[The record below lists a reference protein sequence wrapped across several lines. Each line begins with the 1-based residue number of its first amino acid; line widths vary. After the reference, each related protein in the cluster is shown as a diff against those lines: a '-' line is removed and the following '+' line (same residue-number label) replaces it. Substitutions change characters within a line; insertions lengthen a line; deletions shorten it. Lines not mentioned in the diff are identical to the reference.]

1 MYKNRDLCGMV
12 QQKQALI
19 FIFLT
24 VMIDV
29 IGFGIIIPVFP
40 RLIEELT
47 GQGLSEA
54 SAWAGLLMVSFAVMQ
69 FLFSPVMGELSDRYG
84 RRPILLLSLIG
95 LSLHYL
101 LHAFATTIVRLFIG
115 RIFAG
120 ICGASFTT
128 ANAYIADISSE
139 EDRAKNFGLIGA
151 AFGLGFII
159 GPAIGGLLG
168 DIATRLPFYVAAG
181 LSFANFLFGY
191 FFVPESLSPDNRR
204 QPSLKKMIPGVSL
217 KHLSTYQGLGLLIIA
232 LFLANVA
239 GQVLPAIW
247 SFFTMEVYAWDEMD
261 VGLSLTFV
269 GLLVAI
275 VQGGL
280 LGRIVKTFGEYKTIL
295 GGFIL
300 WSIGM
305 TLFAFAFEGWMIYAI
320 LIPYALGGVAGPTLQ
335 GLLSKSVN
343 DREQGN
349 LQGALASMMSIT
361 TIIGPAIATSL
372 FFRFTQEIYFPGA
385 PYIVSA
391 LLLLI
396 STVCVYYGLTALKKL
411 RASNN

>member
-1 MYKNRDLCGMV
+1 MV
-12 QQKQALI
+12 NQKRALI

-95 LSLHYL
+95 LSLDYL
-101 LHAFATTIVRLFIG
+101 LHAFATTIVWLFIG

-159 GPAIGGLLG
+159 GPAIGGILG
-168 DIATRLPFYVAAG
+168 DIATRLPFYVAAV

-191 FFVPESLSPDNRR
+191 FLVPESLSPDKRR

-217 KHLSTYQGLGLLIIA
+217 QHLSTYKGLGLLIVA

-247 SFFTMEVYAWDEMD
+247 SFFTMEVYTWDEMD

-280 LGRIVKTFGEYKTIL
+280 LGWIVKTFGEYKTIL
-295 GGFIL
+295 GGFML
-300 WSIGM
+300 WSVGM
-305 TLFAFAFEGWMIYAI
+305 TLFAFAFEGWMIYLI
-320 LIPYALGGVAGPTLQ
+320 LVPYALGGVAGPTLQ
-335 GLLSKSVN
+335 GLLSKNVN

-349 LQGALASMMSIT
+349 LQGALASMLSIT
-361 TIIGPAIATSL
+361 TIIGPAIATTL
-372 FFRFTQEIYFPGA
+372 FFRFTQEVYFPGA
-385 PYIVSA
+385 PYIASA
-391 LLLLI
+391 ILLLI
-396 STVCVYYGLTALKKL
+396 STVCVYYGLTRL
-411 RASNN
+411 RDLQSNR

>member
-1 MYKNRDLCGMV
+1 MV
-12 QQKQALI
+12 NQKRALI

-95 LSLHYL
+95 LSLDYL
-101 LHAFATTIVRLFIG
+101 LHAFATTIVWLFIG

-159 GPAIGGLLG
+159 GPAIGGILG
-168 DIATRLPFYVAAG
+168 DIATRLPFYVAAV

-191 FFVPESLSPDNRR
+191 FLVPESLSPDKRR

-217 KHLSTYQGLGLLIIA
+217 QHLSTYKGLGLLIVA

-247 SFFTMEVYAWDEMD
+247 SFFTMEVYTWDEMD

-295 GGFIL
+295 GGFML
-300 WSIGM
+300 WSVGM
-305 TLFAFAFEGWMIYAI
+305 TLFAFAFEGWMIYLI
-320 LIPYALGGVAGPTLQ
+320 LVPYALGGVAGPTLQ
-335 GLLSKSVN
+335 GLLSKNVN

-349 LQGALASMMSIT
+349 LQGALASMLSIT
-361 TIIGPAIATSL
+361 TIIGPAIATTL
-372 FFRFTQEIYFPGA
+372 FFRFTQEVYFPGA
-385 PYIVSA
+385 PYIASA
-391 LLLLI
+391 ILLLI
-396 STVCVYYGLTALKKL
+396 STVCVYYGLTRL
-411 RASNN
+411 RDLQSNR